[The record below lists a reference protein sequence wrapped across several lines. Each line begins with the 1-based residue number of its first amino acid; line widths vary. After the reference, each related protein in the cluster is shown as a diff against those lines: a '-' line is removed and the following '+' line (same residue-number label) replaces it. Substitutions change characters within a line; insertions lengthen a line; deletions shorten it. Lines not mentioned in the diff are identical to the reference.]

1 MTQAGRERAE
11 EKEGTGRPGA
21 EAGGPRRRALITG
34 ASTGIGRAFAERLA
48 RDQYDLVVVA
58 RDAERLAALAKQ
70 LVESRG
76 VHVDVLPAD
85 LTRPEDLRRVEGRLE
100 DWVLDLLVNN
110 AGFGSFGRFA
120 ELDRER
126 EDQEIR
132 LNVVALLRLTHAALP
147 GMLRR
152 GHGAV
157 VNVSS
162 LAGEAPAPYNATYG
176 ATKAFVTSF
185 SQALHEEVRG
195 SGVRVQ
201 ALLPG
206 FTRTEF
212 QERAGID
219 TSAVPGF
226 AWMKAEAVVEASLA
240 ALESGEALC
249 IPGVGNRVLSGVE
262 RLLPRAVLRRVA
274 GLAMRRGLD

>member
-1 MTQAGRERAE
+1 MTDAGEQRGDEAA
-11 EKEGTGRPGA
+11 RPAA
-21 EAGGPRRRALITG
+21 EAGGPRRRAMVTG
-34 ASTGIGRAFAERLA
+34 ASTGIGRVFAERLA
-48 RDQYDLVVVA
+48 RDQYDLVIVA
-58 RDAERLAALAKQ
+58 RDAERLGTLAKS

-76 VHVDVLPAD
+76 RHVDVLTAD
-85 LTRPEDLRRVEGRLE
+85 LTRTEDLRRVEARIE
-100 DWVLDLLVNN
+100 EEALDLVINN
-110 AGFGSFGRFA
+110 AGFGSYGRFA
-120 ELDRER
+120 ELDRDR
-126 EDQEIR
+126 EEEEIR
-132 LNVVALLRLTHAALP
+132 LNVVALMRLSHAALP
-147 GMLRR
+147 GMLQR
-152 GHGAV
+152 GRGAII
-157 VNVSS
+157 NVSS
-162 LAGEAPAPYNATYG
+162 LAGEGPAPFNATYG

-219 TSAVPGF
+219 TSSVPAF
-226 AWMKAEAVVEASLA
+226 AWMDAEAVVDASLA
-240 ALESGEALC
+240 ALEAGDALC

-262 RLLPRAVLRRVA
+262 RLLPRSVLRRVA

>member
-1 MTQAGRERAE
+1 MTKAAGEKAE
-11 EKEGTGRPGA
+11 EKEEPARPGA

-34 ASTGIGRAFAERLA
+34 ASTGIGRVFAERLA

-58 RDAERLAALAKQ
+58 RDAERLAAVAKQ

-76 VHVDVLPAD
+76 VHVDVFPAD
-85 LTRPEDLRRVEGRLE
+85 LTRAEDLRRVEARLE
-100 DWVLDLLVNN
+100 EEVLDLLVNN

-126 EDQEIR
+126 EEQEIR

-152 GHGAV
+152 GRGAV

-219 TSAVPGF
+219 TSSVPAF
-226 AWMKAEAVVEASLA
+226 AWMEAEAVVEASLA